1 MCLCVCSAGSREE
14 TGHLQ
19 PGADVCV
26 CVCVQLALEKKQ
38 GISNLELMCEELQQ
52 EERAKELRREHKRQ
66 KRRKKKNK
74 LKHGADDPDKEN
86 CMVRLRWSR
95 LTSGDT

>member
-38 GISNLELMCEELQQ
+38 GISNLELMCVFVCVFSWL
-52 EERAKELRREHKRQ
+52 
-66 KRRKKKNK
+66 
-74 LKHGADDPDKEN
+74 
-86 CMVRLRWSR
+86 
-95 LTSGDT
+95 